1 MLKVFSRRLIGAIPV
16 LLVLALVVFI
26 LQKLAPVD
34 PAVAL
39 VGEKAPAEVLERA
52 REQLGLNDP
61 VPTQYVNYV
70 GKVVRGDLGESS
82 VTRRPVATD
91 LGKFL
96 PATLELVLFTFVLT
110 VVFGVF
116 LGMATS
122 QGWRGSGVLRVV
134 MVCGSSVPVFLLALI
149 GMLVFYRN
157 LGWLPATGRTS
168 IRNAPDGP
176 TGLLTLDGLLHGRF
190 DVFSDALKHLILPG
204 ACMAIGPAV
213 SIGRVLR
220 SSLSQTLRS
229 DFVRTARAK
238 GLGEKRILLKH
249 AVRNSAG
256 PVLALGGLQLASLF
270 GATIVIEG
278 IFAFPGLGL
287 YTSQAIG
294 KGDFNT
300 IAGITMVL
308 GLLYVV
314 ANILVDLAQASTDP
328 RIRV

>member
-1 MLKVFSRRLIGAIPV
+1 MLKVFSRRLLGAFPV

-26 LQKLAPVD
+26 LQQVAPID

-39 VGEKAPAEVLERA
+39 VGEKAPPEVLERA
-52 REQLGLNDP
+52 REELGLNDP
-61 VPTQYVNYV
+61 VPTQYARYV
-70 GKVVRGDLGESS
+70 GNLATGDLGDST
-82 VTRRPVATD
+82 VTRRPVTTD
-91 LGKFL
+91 LGEFL
-96 PATLELVLFTFVLT
+96 PATLELVVFTFTLILA
-110 VVFGVF
+110 FGIF
-116 LGMATS
+116 LGMATA

-134 MVCGSSVPVFLLALI
+134 MVCGSSVPVFLLALL
-149 GMLVFYRN
+149 GMLLFYRH

-168 IRNAPDGP
+168 IRDAPDGP
-176 TGLLTLDGLLHGRF
+176 THLITVDGLLAGRL
-190 DVFSDALKHLILPG
+190 DVVVDGIKHLILPG

-220 SSLSQTLRS
+220 SSLTQTLRS

-249 AVRNSAG
+249 AMRNSAG
-256 PVLALGGLQLASLF
+256 PVLALGGLQLAWLF
-270 GATIVIEG
+270 GATIVIES

-287 YTSQAIG
+287 YTSQAIE

-314 ANILVDLAQASTDP
+314 ANILVDLAQSATDP
-328 RIRV
+328 RIRA